1 MDGKMD
7 GDRLEVKPYR
17 LLLALPPLLFLG
29 VFYFYPLVK
38 IMGLSLTPVGG
49 QAWAPFAALF
59 SKSYYLQTLWFTT
72 WQAALSTMLS
82 VLLALPGAYVF
93 ARYTFPG
100 KELIKALTTVPF
112 ILPTVVVA
120 AAFRALLGPHGLA
133 NDLLMKAFQLEAPPI
148 RIDQTVWFFLLAH
161 VFYNYTVVLRIV
173 SGFWANLQPELTEAA
188 RMLGASSWQAF
199 RKVTLPLLIPALL
212 ASSLLVFI
220 FCFTSFGVVLILGG
234 PRLATLEV
242 EIYRQAMHLF
252 NLPMA
257 AALSLLQIVFT
268 FALMWIYTWLQR
280 KTSRQLTPESA
291 LSNLKPLR
299 RSRAKIMVTINVVFM
314 VILLCS
320 PIAALVLK
328 SFSTAD
334 GWSMLYYQSLFF
346 STDRQISF
354 LSPWQAMANSLTFA
368 GMTMVVTIGL
378 GFMAA
383 WTLSKRTG
391 KLVSILD
398 PVFMLPLST
407 SAVTLGFGFVVA
419 LNKPPL
425 NLRTSI
431 ALVPLAHSLVA
442 LPFVIRSIL
451 PALRSIPENLR
462 EAAALLGATP
472 WRVWLSVDLP
482 IVGRAVIVAM
492 VFAFAVSLGEFGAS
506 LFVARPETPTMP
518 LAIYR
523 LLSQP
528 GSLNYGQAMAM
539 STLLIL
545 VTSVSFL
552 WLEKVRIGQVGEF

>member
-1 MDGKMD
+1 
-7 GDRLEVKPYR
+7 
-17 LLLALPPLLFLG
+17 
-29 VFYFYPLVK
+29 
-38 IMGLSLTPVGG
+38 MGLSLTPVGG

>member
-1 MDGKMD
+1 M
-7 GDRLEVKPYR
+7 
-17 LLLALPPLLFLG
+17 
-29 VFYFYPLVK
+29 
-38 IMGLSLTPVGG
+38 
-49 QAWAPFAALF
+49 
-59 SKSYYLQTLWFTT
+59 
-72 WQAALSTMLS
+72 
-82 VLLALPGAYVF
+82 PGAYIF
-93 ARYTFPG
+93 ARYDFPG
-100 KELIKALTTVPF
+100 KGLIKSLTTVPF

-120 AAFRALLGPHGLA
+120 AAFRALLGPRGVV
-133 NDLLMKAFQLEAPPI
+133 NDILVTVFNLDVPPI

-161 VFYNYTVVLRIV
+161 IFYNYTVVLRIV
-173 SGFWANLQPELTEAA
+173 SGFWSNLQPELVEAA
-188 RMLGASSWQAF
+188 RMLGASGWQAF

-257 AALSLLQIVFT
+257 AALSLVQIVFT

-280 KTSRQLTPESA
+280 KTSLQLNPESA
-291 LSNLKPLR
+291 GRNLKPVA
-299 RSRAKIMVTINVVFM
+299 SPVTKFLVTVNILFM
-314 VILLCS
+314 LALLCS
-320 PIAALVLK
+320 PLAALLVK
-328 SFSTAD
+328 SISTGS
-334 GWSMLYYQSLFF
+334 GWSILYYKSLFLG
-346 STDRQISF
+346 SGKQMSY
-354 LSPWQAMANSLTFA
+354 LSPWKAMANSLTFA
-368 GMTMVVTIGL
+368 GITMVVTIGL
-378 GFMAA
+378 GLMAA
-383 WTLSKRTG
+383 WILSDRKG
-391 KLVSILD
+391 KLVSFLD
-398 PVFMLPLST
+398 PLFMLPLST

-419 LNKPPL
+419 LDKPPL

-442 LPFVIRSIL
+442 LPFVVRSIL
-451 PALRSIPENLR
+451 PSLRSIPGNLR
-462 EAAALLGATP
+462 EAAALLGAGP
-472 WRVWLSVDLP
+472 WRVWLSVDMP

-539 STLLIL
+539 SVILIL
-545 VTSVSFL
+545 VTTVSFL
-552 WLEKVRIGQVGEF
+552 WLEKIRIGQVGEF